1 MAGTSPAMTEA
12 GLESVKKTEQ
22 VASVGMG
29 AGTLPVPVQQRRPD
43 INPTA
48 ILYFNQIWICH

>member
-29 AGTLPVPVQQRRPD
+29 GGTLPVPVQPRRPD

-48 ILYFNQIWICH
+48 IFSQTWIYH